1 MSHRGPTNSTVR
13 AGQQDREARIVTVG
27 QGAKRFSTVLQR
39 SSYRA
44 LLNRFPQ
51 LIHGLSGRRLQ
62 TKGQATCTSTTR
74 SQVV

>member
-13 AGQQDREARIVTVG
+13 AGRQDREARIVTVG
-27 QGAKRFSTVLQR
+27 QDAKRFSTVLQR

-44 LLNRFPQ
+44 LLNQFPQ
-51 LIHGLSGRRLQ
+51 LIPGLSGRRLR